1 MKIHEISDLLLY
13 CAAVNYAILF
23 VWFAAFAFA
32 HDGLH
37 RLHKR
42 WFRLPIESFDTLHY
56 AGMSVYKI
64 GILLLNLVPGIVLHF
79 SS

>member
-1 MKIHEISDLLLY
+1 MKVHEISDILLY
-13 CAAVNYAILF
+13 CAGLNYAILF
-23 VWFAAFAFA
+23 VWFAVFAYA
-32 HDGLH
+32 HDPLY

-42 WFRLPIESFDTLHY
+42 WFRFSVESFDTLHY

-64 GILLLNLVPGIVLHF
+64 GILLLNLAPAIVLHF